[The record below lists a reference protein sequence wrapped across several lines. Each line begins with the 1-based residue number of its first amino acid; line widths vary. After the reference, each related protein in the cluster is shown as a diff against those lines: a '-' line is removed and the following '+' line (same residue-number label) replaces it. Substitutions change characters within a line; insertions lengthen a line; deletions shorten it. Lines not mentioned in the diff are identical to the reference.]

1 MDTLIGKLLLR
12 HKKKH
17 ARRLVRR
24 VHPKQDKRWR
34 HALTVLQDQR
44 QRLAGLA
51 QILGVIRD
59 HWHILLKFIF
69 LGGIVE
75 NGLMLANIRLEY
87 EKTALFEVLWSFI
100 DEIFYEAETVI

>member
-1 MDTLIGKLLLR
+1 MDTLIGKLLLQ

-24 VHPKQDKRWR
+24 VHLKQDKRWR
-34 HALTVLQDQR
+34 RALTALQDQR

-51 QILGVIRD
+51 QILGVIRG
-59 HWHILLKFIF
+59 HWHIFLKYIF